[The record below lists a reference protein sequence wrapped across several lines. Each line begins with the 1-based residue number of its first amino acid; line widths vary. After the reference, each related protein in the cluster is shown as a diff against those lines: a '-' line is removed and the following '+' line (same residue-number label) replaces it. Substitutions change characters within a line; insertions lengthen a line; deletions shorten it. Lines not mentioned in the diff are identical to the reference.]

1 MSPSAR
7 KALGSF
13 GLIAY
18 MLVFI
23 AFAAMLG
30 ERVLANAPWWGTLL
44 YFIVAGVIW
53 AAPLKP
59 LFGWMNKAD

>member
-7 KALGSF
+7 KALGSIA
-13 GLIAY
+13 LIAY

-23 AFAAMLG
+23 GFAAVLG
-30 ERVLANAPWWGTLL
+30 ERVLANAAWWASLI
-44 YFIVAGVIW
+44 YFIVAGIIW

-59 LFGWMNKAD
+59 LFGWMNKFG

>member
-13 GLIAY
+13 ALIAY

-23 AFAAMLG
+23 GFAAVLG
-30 ERVLANAPWWGTLL
+30 ERVLANTPWWVALI
-44 YFIVAGVIW
+44 YFVIAGVIW

-59 LFGWMNKAD
+59 LFGWMNKAG